1 LLTQKTKKIIER
13 EKQRIRGQTLGG
25 GGERRRVLIP
35 PCVVIMPCLYVK
47 REELWDRIKQFVFGR
62 EATLIARSYSGA
74 CQVFFFLSKKER
86 KRERNLCRIFTRPY
100 VEREELKKKKL
111 GTVREK

>member
-1 LLTQKTKKIIER
+1 MKAKRRREPLFKNKKVLTKNRIRVPPCRLLTQKTKKIIER
-13 EKQRIRGQTLGG
+13 EKQRIRGQNLGG

-74 CQVFFFLSKKER
+74 CQVFFFS
-86 KRERNLCRIFTRPY
+86 I
-100 VEREELKKKKL
+100 
-111 GTVREK
+111 